1 MCTDSHSHAQ
11 THTAREMLCYTTQ
24 CFSDK
29 RRQVNATGS
38 HVVNTDISLLYV
50 WVCVCDITHL
60 RIYKNVFKMINMRCL
75 RSLCGWIQWTWLQP
89 CCTHIHRQHQKYWS
103 INISRLMHIYETIS
117 YWEPCACLVSESK
130 LYLSFLIYFS
140 NYC

>member
-1 MCTDSHSHAQ
+1 MNRLTWEAGGIFLSVLIKLYSHRQACALTHMCTHKH

-24 CFSDK
+24 RFSDK

-75 RSLCGWIQWTWLQP
+75 RSLCGWTPWTWLQP
-89 CCTHIHRQHQKYWS
+89 CCTHIYTGNTRNTD
-103 INISRLMHIYETIS
+103 I
-117 YWEPCACLVSESK
+117 
-130 LYLSFLIYFS
+130 
-140 NYC
+140 